1 MAGPASSL
9 APLRG
14 VEGRKETLTRTIPVR
29 ASPLD
34 STASNETKS
43 RRLEASR
50 LTRAS
55 TYRVPDRRHD
65 TQEDKEENR
74 DGDSNDGD
82 VTVASASPMAD
93 GEKKRRKKTQAP
105 SETTTKPTMMK
116 SKKAL
121 RRTATEPSRLRQ
133 VHVAEAPSS
142 MAVAAMG
149 ADPAT
154 SVPAAVA
161 PAVDAGGAGA
171 PAAEPKA
178 AVRMA
183 KTQPLEQ
190 PFGEMIESKDVGA
203 LCIRCGLNKQDV
215 WQLRRAFNS
224 EDTESKSTI
233 TLASFFFLIG
243 EEKRTLTKSLRRLA
257 QAPSVSTSRDAAA
270 TRLSFDEF
278 LRVVVTFA
286 SFTEREV
293 LSFFFE
299 TYAWPMPLDRAELLL
314 SEHDLAML
322 SNDLQS
328 VPSAFARN
336 VQVATAKSTALLTFT
351 DFEQLARQHSLAFL
365 FPLLQIQRNVRQ
377 TAALGEAFWRLK
389 TRERQSLEQL
399 LAFMRAHHGLLPPL
413 SLKDRVITGLL
424 GRETA
429 MSRRR
434 ALAQRLYHSL
444 SQRE

>member
-1 MAGPASSL
+1 
-9 APLRG
+9 
-14 VEGRKETLTRTIPVR
+14 
-29 ASPLD
+29 
-34 STASNETKS
+34 
-43 RRLEASR
+43 
-50 LTRAS
+50 
-55 TYRVPDRRHD
+55 
-65 TQEDKEENR
+65 
-74 DGDSNDGD
+74 
-82 VTVASASPMAD
+82 
-93 GEKKRRKKTQAP
+93 
-105 SETTTKPTMMK
+105 MK

-171 PAAEPKA
+171 PGAEPKA

-183 KTQPLEQ
+183 KTQPLEH

-224 EDTESKSTI
+224 EDTESKYVDATP
-233 TLASFFFLIG
+233 F
-243 EEKRTLTKSLRRLA
+243 
-257 QAPSVSTSRDAAA
+257 APSVSTSRDAAAA

-351 DFEQLARQHSLAFL
+351 DFEQLARQHSLAFI
-365 FPLLQIQRNVRQ
+365 FPLLQIQRNVWQ
-377 TAALGEAFWRLK
+377 TAALGVAFW
-389 TRERQSLEQL
+389 
-399 LAFMRAHHGLLPPL
+399 
-413 SLKDRVITGLL
+413 
-424 GRETA
+424 
-429 MSRRR
+429 
-434 ALAQRLYHSL
+434 
-444 SQRE
+444 